1 MQVINHSALF
11 AFLTFCFGSGCNSQ
25 PPAAVSN
32 QQTVAVKGTVTLKGQ
47 PLAKGTISFEPDNGG
62 REANGNIEAGAFSL
76 TTFVKDDGAIAGLHR
91 VAVRGALGGKKDP
104 VPLKYQNYSSS
115 GITIEVKADQSEYK
129 IELK

>member
-1 MQVINHSALF
+1 MFQYKLSTLLVSAALYI
-11 AFLTFCFGSGCNSQ
+11 CCGCNSQ
-25 PPAAVSN
+25 PPASASN
-32 QQTVAVKGTVTLKGQ
+32 QQTLAVKGTVSLKGK

-62 REANGNIEAGAFSL
+62 REANGDIEDGRFSL

-91 VAVRGALGGKKDP
+91 VAVRGAMGGKTDP

-115 GITIEVKADQSEYK
+115 GITVEVKSDQAEYK